1 MLEALLFDFI
11 DSTFKKEE
19 VLENIINIEEKGI
32 SISISY
38 TYYDRHGHEQSDTKS
53 FSILDVLAFAYN
65 ELKKE
70 ED

>member
-1 MLEALLFDFI
+1 MLEALLFDFV

-19 VLENIINIEEKGI
+19 ILENITNIEEKGL

-38 TYYDRHGHEQSDTKS
+38 AYFDRHGYEQSDTKS
-53 FSILDVLAFAYN
+53 FSILDILAFAYS